1 MFDTAWASTMAT
13 GPTAS
18 SAVMADPH
26 RIRDL
31 GVFMWPPDP

>member
-1 MFDTAWASTMAT
+1 MFDAEASAMAT

-18 SAVMADPH
+18 SAATADPH

-31 GVFMWPPDP
+31 GVFMWSPDP